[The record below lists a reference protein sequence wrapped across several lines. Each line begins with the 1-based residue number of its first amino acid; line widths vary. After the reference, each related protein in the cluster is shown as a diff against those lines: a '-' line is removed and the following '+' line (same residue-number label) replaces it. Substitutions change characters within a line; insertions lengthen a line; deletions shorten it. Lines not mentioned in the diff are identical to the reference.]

1 MYLHTLRIRN
11 QTGNLCVSLILSVY
25 FVVFL
30 FPGGSRER
38 CVCVLIYSTLLV
50 CVDKY
55 FLSSVCFLP
64 IFYRQENSSSTVKI
78 TIQFVGLFF
87 KDEYPPK
94 NKKNIEICVCRRLVC
109 VLRSIANPWRVFP
122 SLVSSPKSYLM
133 VCLALT
139 IILTISFYLIF
150 GFLILF
156 FFLSCQYWV
165 RVTLRSFVPPSPIF
179 LKLLIWPGGY

>member
-11 QTGNLCVSLILSVY
+11 QTGNLCVSLILFVY

-38 CVCVLIYSTLLV
+38 DACVFLIYSTLLV

-78 TIQFVGLFF
+78 TIQFVGLFVVFF
-87 KDEYPPK
+87 KDKYPPQ

-109 VLRSIANPWRVFP
+109 VLRSISNP
-122 SLVSSPKSYLM
+122 
-133 VCLALT
+133 
-139 IILTISFYLIF
+139 
-150 GFLILF
+150 
-156 FFLSCQYWV
+156 
-165 RVTLRSFVPPSPIF
+165 
-179 LKLLIWPGGY
+179 

>member
-122 SLVSSPKSYLM
+122 
-133 VCLALT
+133 
-139 IILTISFYLIF
+139 
-150 GFLILF
+150 
-156 FFLSCQYWV
+156 LSCLLSQIV
-165 RVTLRSFVPPSPIF
+165 SDGLSCIDDNFNNF
-179 LKLLIWPGGY
+179 LLFNFLVF